1 MTDRRCHRSETKAL
15 KYQAQGSE
23 PGGWVLGRQSVP
35 RLPTKAYTRC
45 LLQARG
51 QDGSAPRGGSDGRSG
66 GLGERL
72 RRLCAPTLSEVPAER
87 LCCLR
92 RWAGCSS
99 GLAVGASARSPVRGA
114 GWRGQGHSPGC
125 APGGAHALCSVRRA
139 ATHGHT
145 LWLGAHG
152 TVRARALC
160 IDAGQLG
167 VGVRA
172 WAASTALA
180 NARVCVVVCEAPA
193 CVPRVVEPWLAAR
206 RLQRAATI
214 LAPSGKVAS
223 RRRT

>member
-1 MTDRRCHRSETKAL
+1 MGPRPSVSTQTPNQSIHTLPAAGARPGWLSTTRRVRW
-15 KYQAQGSE
+15 
-23 PGGWVLGRQSVP
+23 PLGRP
-35 RLPTKAYTRC
+35 R
-45 LLQARG
+45 
-51 QDGSAPRGGSDGRSG
+51 
-66 GLGERL
+66 ERL

-160 IDAGQLG
+160 SDAGQLG

-180 NARVCVVVCEAPA
+180 NARMCVVVCEAPA